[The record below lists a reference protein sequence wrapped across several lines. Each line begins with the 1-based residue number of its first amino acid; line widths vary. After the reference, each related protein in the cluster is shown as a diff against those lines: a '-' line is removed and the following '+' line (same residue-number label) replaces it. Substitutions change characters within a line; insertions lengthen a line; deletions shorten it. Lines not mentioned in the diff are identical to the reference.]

1 MRTMSAR
8 KRQRGSALLEYAVI
22 VTVFLMLIFGII
34 DFGRALYTYHYL
46 SNAAR
51 DATRWSA
58 VNGTTCNSD
67 GSCNGTGGMNNGT
80 ASTTDIKNYVKNNVP
95 SAIDPAKLTT
105 NVNFLNSNGPTA
117 CGSGGLAAPGCTVQV
132 QISYAFNFVTPLVF
146 NKTMTLS
153 STSEM
158 VIAH

>member
-105 NVNFLNSNGPTA
+105 NVNFLNSNLTHRVRQRRT
-117 CGSGGLAAPGCTVQV
+117 GCSRLYCPSADQLRLQFRNPSRV
-132 QISYAFNFVTPLVF
+132 
-146 NKTMTLS
+146 
-153 STSEM
+153 
-158 VIAH
+158 